1 MTPARTNKKKALA
14 AALRRDI
21 AFIAFGV
28 VIFCFVAYVE
38 TNAADEGIRF
48 GKTSTTMSEEGPAR
62 ICTDDGADEHQQFCT
77 TGSASSPESSPIID
91 AGFILTASLHAFLR
105 MNPFWNDVLALLNS
119 LCLALLFGY
128 VAHVTGKR
136 THSALPYS
144 QT

>member
-28 VIFCFVAYVE
+28 VIFCIVAYVE

-48 GKTSTTMSEEGPAR
+48 GKTSTTMSEEGLESR
-62 ICTDDGADEHQQFCT
+62 ICSDDGADEHQQLCT

-91 AGFILTASLHAFLR
+91 AGFIMTASLHAFLR

-136 THSALPYS
+136 AHYALP
-144 QT
+144 